1 MLQFITLQLHITA
14 LNLNHLNIKSNSLH
28 LDLTLCSLEILNF
41 VPDQSKIHFTNWII
55 LVLNVN
61 KPNGQPFNLHWAAI
75 PNLTWKPIRI
85 IHKIIHFLH
94 HQPNTHIFLW
104 CSLCSSNCHIY
115 KMDFF
120 STESVFYLKQQS
132 KSKMC
137 SFSSLQNKAEHKL
150 RNVLWRMY
158 TGRLVLAG
166 LTKPKPRVWDNRWWW
181 WWWFSIFSI
190 KPGFLLQDHAHI
202 KRDVSC
208 IIWLF
213 FLPKGSPWVLSNDET
228 GDSSYKEHR
237 KTIKCNS
244 VANNMKLVHKKL
256 VNLGIYFT
264 AVN

>member
-166 LTKPKPRVWDNRWWW
+166 LTKPKPRVWDNRDDDDDDDGSQ
-181 WWWFSIFSI
+181 FS
-190 KPGFLLQDHAHI
+190 LLSQA
-202 KRDVSC
+202 
-208 IIWLF
+208 F
-213 FLPKGSPWVLSNDET
+213 
-228 GDSSYKEHR
+228 
-237 KTIKCNS
+237 
-244 VANNMKLVHKKL
+244 
-256 VNLGIYFT
+256 YFRIMLT
-264 AVN
+264 

>member
-1 MLQFITLQLHITA
+1 MLQFITLQLHITALNITA

-166 LTKPKPRVWDNRWWW
+166 LTKPKPRVWDNRDDDGGSQ
-181 WWWFSIFSI
+181 FS
-190 KPGFLLQDHAHI
+190 LLSQA
-202 KRDVSC
+202 
-208 IIWLF
+208 F
-213 FLPKGSPWVLSNDET
+213 
-228 GDSSYKEHR
+228 
-237 KTIKCNS
+237 
-244 VANNMKLVHKKL
+244 
-256 VNLGIYFT
+256 YFRIMLT
-264 AVN
+264 